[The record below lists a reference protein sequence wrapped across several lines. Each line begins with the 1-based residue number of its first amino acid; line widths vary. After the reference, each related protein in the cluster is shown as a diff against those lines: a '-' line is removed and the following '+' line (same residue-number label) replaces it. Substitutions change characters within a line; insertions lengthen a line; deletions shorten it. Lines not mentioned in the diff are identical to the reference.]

1 MDYKLVT
8 RHEDLGSIANEVLGA
23 AYCALDLE
31 TTALRPWLGKPRLC
45 SINTGNGVK
54 VVDLFQTQG
63 LGPVVDALSKTN
75 AVVIGQNLKFDQQWL
90 LHHYGLELSKIF
102 DTFRAST
109 LIHNGKRI
117 GHGLW
122 DLYSRELGIVS
133 DAQDLGGSDW
143 SGSLTPEQ
151 LFYSADDVHWLP
163 ALREKLKPQLAANG
177 LNKTALIEFQV
188 ILAEAALE
196 NTGFRLDSEM
206 WLNLYERNNIQ
217 RAALEAEL
225 LYRLPHPEGQL
236 GLFSEGANWNLSSTQ
251 QLMKSLARLGIEL
264 ESTDEDSLAAAA
276 SRDPVLLQVIAH
288 RKVSKLCSSFG
299 PDYLGNIDAITGR
312 VHASFY
318 PFTGAGRYSC
328 SKPNLQQIPRLK
340 DFRKCFRPLPGKKL
354 IIADYSQVE
363 LRIAA
368 QISGDEK
375 MIQAYNQGQDL
386 HKLTAAWTN
395 EVSVADVTSEMR
407 QLSKAINFGLC
418 IAAGQ
423 RVLTHVGLISI
434 ENIEDWH
441 LLWDGV
447 EWVRHRG
454 LIFKGI
460 KKVITFD
467 GLTATPDHEVYT
479 NDGRKIRFGK
489 LASSLH
495 FGRIAVGGVGEVAVG
510 YTEFDRQLALI
521 PGESEIDNLL
531 SEQPEQ
537 GLLAPVY
544 DILDAGP
551 RHRFTVEGK
560 VVSNCYGMGAEQLVI
575 YALSSYG
582 VVMTLNQARQFRAKY
597 FKAYDGI
604 NAWHQKTF
612 RQIKPKGVVRTL
624 SGRLRYLEAKA
635 HNEYLNSPVQ
645 GTGADGLK
653 RALRILY
660 DRLKCYGGRARVVH
674 MVHDEIAIEADDE
687 PEFLVQVRA
696 DLERSMIEGMSEFI
710 TKVPIV
716 VDSGVGCSWAE
727 KG

>member
-1 MDYKLVT
+1 
-8 RHEDLGSIANEVLGA
+8 
-23 AYCALDLE
+23 
-31 TTALRPWLGKPRLC
+31 
-45 SINTGNGVK
+45 
-54 VVDLFQTQG
+54 
-63 LGPVVDALSKTN
+63 VVDALSKTN
-75 AVVIGQNLKFDQQWL
+75 AVIIGQNLKFDQQWL

-133 DAQDLGGSDW
+133 EAQDLGGSDW

-151 LFYSADDVHWLP
+151 LFYSADDAHWLP

-236 GLFSEGANWNLSSTQ
+236 GLFSEGAHWNLSSTQ
-251 QLMKSLARLGIEL
+251 QLIKSLARLGIEL

-318 PFTGAGRYSC
+318 PFTGAGRYSCLVPETPVRTARGLVSLGEVVVGDLVWTHKQRWREVTAFLDQGLREVHKVVLGDGRELTCTGDHRILKFVGSSEPLEGDWITVKDLYIQSLHSGLNYALAGSLGACYLVDSVSYAGERRVYDLSVLEDESYETYGVFSHNC

-407 QLSKAINFGLC
+407 QLSKAINFGL
-418 IAAGQ
+418 
-423 RVLTHVGLISI
+423 V
-434 ENIEDWH
+434 
-441 LLWDGV
+441 
-447 EWVRHRG
+447 
-454 LIFKGI
+454 F
-460 KKVITFD
+460 
-467 GLTATPDHEVYT
+467 
-479 NDGRKIRFGK
+479 
-489 LASSLH
+489 
-495 FGRIAVGGVGEVAVG
+495 
-510 YTEFDRQLALI
+510 
-521 PGESEIDNLL
+521 
-531 SEQPEQ
+531 
-537 GLLAPVY
+537 
-544 DILDAGP
+544 
-551 RHRFTVEGK
+551 
-560 VVSNCYGMGAEQLVI
+560 GMGAEQLVI
-575 YALSSYG
+575 YAFSSYG
-582 VVMTLNQARQFRAKY
+582 VVLTLNQARQFRAKY
-597 FKAYDGI
+597 FKAYEGV
-604 NAWHQKTF
+604 NAWQQKTF

-624 SGRLRYLEAKA
+624 SGRLRYLEANA
-635 HNEYLNSPVQ
+635 HNEYLNSQVQ

-660 DRLKCYGGRARVVH
+660 DRLKCYGGRARIVH